1 MGDEERSRGLP
12 QRAPGAARPGPGSST
27 TPTAPALS
35 EELQQRM
42 RAAVDAEHAQ
52 AKRQDTKQAT
62 DPTRRVTAQVAAASH
77 QLATAGP
84 TEANRSVRPEV
95 TDPKEPREPR
105 EPREPK
111 GSAGP
116 RGPGGPRGPRR
127 RRLVPVALILILIV
141 AGSLGTVLFRY
152 MTRPDSS
159 GGSVPSALQRQELA
173 ARTQAVTWVI
183 QQVDHHDIV
192 ACDRLMCA
200 ELQEHGFPAGNLR
213 VLGPKSPPPVTSSV
227 VVTTEAIRY
236 LFGTSIETALAPP
249 VLASFGRGDAGITIR
264 VVAPDGVAAYQAAA
278 TADLNARKTIEAS
291 LLNDNRIMISTA
303 AAQQLMAGLVDSRL
317 ALAIAS
323 LATAQPIDIVQFGNI
338 GQGASAG
345 IPLRF
350 ADLAVSDPAA
360 HLASPAY
367 VRAMR
372 ASLNSAYIPSD
383 PPSTEIVVLPG
394 GHTVFRV
401 EFPAPSPFGLL
412 SSQGS

>member
-1 MGDEERSRGLP
+1 V
-12 QRAPGAARPGPGSST
+12 
-27 TPTAPALS
+27 LS

-42 RAAVDAEHAQ
+42 RAAVEAEHAQ
-52 AKRQDTKQAT
+52 ARRPDTEQAT
-62 DPTRRVTAQVAAASH
+62 DPVRRVIAQAAAASDIVSQPAVKGVSSQGKRAVKAEH
-77 QLATAGP
+77 G
-84 TEANRSVRPEV
+84 VV
-95 TDPKEPREPR
+95 VEPAV
-105 EPREPK
+105 K
-111 GSAGP
+111 P
-116 RGPGGPRGPRR
+116 RG
-127 RRLVPVALILILIV
+127 RRLVPIALILILIV
-141 AGSLGTVLFRY
+141 AGSLGTMLFRY

-159 GGSVPSALQRQELA
+159 GGSVPPALQRQELA

-192 ACDRLMCA
+192 ACDRLMCT
-200 ELQEHGFPAGNLR
+200 ELEEHGFPAGNLR
-213 VLGPKSPPPVTSSV
+213 TLGPKSPPPVTSSV

-236 LFGTSIETALAPP
+236 LFGTSIETALAPA
-249 VLASFGRGDAGITIR
+249 VLASFGAGDAGITIR

-323 LATAQPIDIVQFGNI
+323 LATAHPIDIVHFGNI

-345 IPLRF
+345 VPLRF

-372 ASLNSAYIPSD
+372 ASLNSADIPSD